1 MGSQNFKPST
11 DAFPSMDQQFTGQGS
26 QQQNQDPSAN
36 TMTANA
42 NPFSMKATTAK
53 SFVPEGMVGFT
64 DDYPNIGEAFG
75 AAPKKKKQGP
85 SQAEI
90 DAKKKAELEALPTKG
105 KEAPF
110 FTVNGEPSKDQMLF
124 VYQYYPQYS
133 FNPVDI
139 LTWCFHEANRIKQM
153 AAMAN

>member
-1 MGSQNFKPST
+1 M
-11 DAFPSMDQQFTGQGS
+11 
-26 QQQNQDPSAN
+26 
-36 TMTANA
+36 
-42 NPFSMKATTAK
+42 
-53 SFVPEGMVGFT
+53 
-64 DDYPNIGEAFG
+64 
-75 AAPKKKKQGP
+75 
-85 SQAEI
+85 
-90 DAKKKAELEALPTKG
+90 EALPTKG

-153 AAMAN
+153 AAMANVANDDAYGANRNTKSRQ